1 MMRSVDREDS
11 LLVGIDV
18 GGTFTDLVLYNTKT
32 KRFSALKVPSNRD
45 QPDAAIISALDKSDA
60 DPKDIGLVVHG
71 TTVATNALLERRGS
85 KVAFITTKGFRDVL
99 ELGRTTRLVPRT
111 LYVPHFKKPK
121 ALVDRCYRYAVE
133 ERTESNGSITSDV
146 NLIELENVAKQL
158 QGEGVEAVAIGFINS
173 FKNTANELKAG
184 RLFSAYF
191 DYVSISTDVLN
202 EMREFE
208 RFSVCVMNSYV
219 QPVMARYGMALSKE
233 IERRSKHTSFYTVG
247 SNGGLLST
255 EAVKNQPVR
264 SILSG
269 PAAGVAATIHLA
281 EEIHLQNI
289 ITLDVGGTS
298 SDVALIANSKF
309 PLKRE
314 TIFEGMI
321 IKLPQLDIH
330 TVGAGG
336 GSIASLDD
344 GGGLHV
350 GPESAGAVPGPAA
363 YGRGGS
369 LPTVTDANVVLE
381 RLGANQQMGGSL
393 CIDYE
398 EAVTAISKI
407 AIKAGI
413 TPENMAEAILRLA
426 VAKIASAVQE
436 ISAMRGH
443 DPRDF
448 ALVSYGGAGP
458 LHAAL
463 VASEVGIKE
472 VVIPPTPG
480 AFSAFGTLCSP
491 LTKDRSETVLQ
502 PITENTLETARHI
515 HNKLSSKLT
524 SEFENEKR
532 STKGIHFEM
541 QMDMRYE
548 GQAHELTVAVDP
560 DLPLDQIIEIF
571 EKNFEK
577 EYGRRDTGRV
587 VELVNVRIIARLPV
601 ASPRW
606 TKVKDGSGSPKEKR
620 QIYVSGES
628 HNVPIWARED
638 LTQGSTITGPAVI
651 EEMSATTFVPASWF
665 AKLGRVG
672 ELSLRRS

>member
-1 MMRSVDREDS
+1 MIRSVDREDS

-18 GGTFTDLVLYNTKT
+18 GGTFTDLVLYNTQT
-32 KRFSALKVPSNRD
+32 RSFSALKVPSNRD
-45 QPDAAIISALDKSDA
+45 NPDKAIISALDKSDA
-60 DPKDIGLVVHG
+60 DPKCIGLIVHG

-121 ALVDRCYRYAVE
+121 ALVDRCDRYAVE
-133 ERTESNGSITSDV
+133 ERTESDGSITFDV
-146 NLIELENVAKQL
+146 NLIELENLARQL
-158 QGEGVEAVAIGFINS
+158 QSEGVEAVAIGFINS
-173 FKNTANELKAG
+173 FKNPANELKAG
-184 RLFSAYF
+184 KLFGAYF
-191 DYVSISTDVLN
+191 DYVSISTEVLN
-202 EMREFE
+202 EIREFE

-219 QPVMARYGMALSKE
+219 QPVMARYVSALSNE

-255 EAVKNQPVR
+255 EAIKNQPVR
-264 SILSG
+264 SVLSG

-281 EEIHLQNI
+281 KEINLENI

-298 SDVALIANSKF
+298 SDVALIANSTF

-344 GGGLHV
+344 GGGLQV

-393 CIDYE
+393 GIDYKK
-398 EAVTAISKI
+398 AVTAISNI
-407 AIKAGI
+407 ATKAGI

-426 VAKIASAVQE
+426 VAKIAAAVQE

-463 VASEVGIKE
+463 VAAEVGIKK

-491 LTKDRSETVLQ
+491 LTKDKSETVLR
-502 PITENTLETARHI
+502 PMSADTLETARHI
-515 HNKLSSKLT
+515 NNKLSSKLR

-532 STKGIHFEM
+532 STKEIYFEM

-548 GQAHELTVAVDP
+548 GQAHEIIVSVDP
-560 DLPLDQIIEIF
+560 ALSLDQIIENF

-587 VELVNVRIIARLPV
+587 IELVNVRIIARLPV
-601 ASPRW
+601 ESPIW
-606 TKVKDGSGSPKEKR
+606 TEVKGGSGNPKENR
-620 QIYVSGES
+620 QIYVSGKS

-638 LTQGSTITGPAVI
+638 LTQDHAITGPAVI
-651 EEMSATTFVPASWF
+651 EEMSATTYVPASWF
-665 AKLGRVG
+665 AKLGHVG